1 MQDKFIHLAK
11 CFGLQ
16 SVLFLVLDTVTN
28 IPAGSATN
36 ASGFFVDCVNGF
48 MVYLTHDNY
57 PPFFYFKPDGRQF
70 F

>member
-16 SVLFLVLDTVTN
+16 SVLFLVPDTMTN

-36 ASGFFVDCVNGF
+36 ASGFSMVGTNGF
-48 MVYLTHDNY
+48 MVYLTHNSY
-57 PPFFYFKPDGRQF
+57 PPFFYFKPYGRQLF
-70 F
+70 